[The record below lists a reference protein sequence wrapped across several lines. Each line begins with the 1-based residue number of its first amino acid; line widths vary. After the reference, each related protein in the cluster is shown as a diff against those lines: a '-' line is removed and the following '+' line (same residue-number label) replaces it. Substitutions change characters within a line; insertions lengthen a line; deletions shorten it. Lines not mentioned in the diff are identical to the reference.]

1 MTPSV
6 DRIRSAGPGRALLGG
21 PLAALLAALVAV
33 CWIAGPAAVD
43 ARAEDPVELS
53 RDGQITDRVGALQD
67 RDAAVE
73 DALDRLYAERR
84 IQLFVV
90 YVRDFSG
97 RSGQTWS
104 DETADRNGLGQDD
117 VLLSVATHDRQYAYS
132 VDADS
137 ELTDEQLRE
146 VASTAIEPALRENDW
161 AGAAIGAADGYASV
175 LAGRPVTAP
184 AITPGPSDPGT
195 GASGPSGAGDLILP
209 VVVVTGAGAL
219 AVFAYSRRK
228 RRSTTRTTPAATGW
242 GRPAEAGS
250 APVPLEEL
258 DARAKQ
264 VLVDTDDAVRTSEE
278 ELGFAT
284 AQFGEE
290 AAKPFTKAVAR
301 AKDELTRSFR
311 LRQQLD
317 DAFPEDDAT
326 RRRMLEEI
334 LSRCAA
340 ADEGLDAVAEDFDR
354 LRALE
359 RDAPE
364 ALATLE
370 TTFST
375 LTGRVSGAEA
385 TVAEM
390 RERYGD
396 GTAAPVAGAVEQAKD
411 RLAFATSA
419 LDQARQAVETADH
432 SRAAVY
438 IRAAE
443 GAVGQAGTLIDA
455 VDRRAAEPAE
465 ASGKLPAALTE
476 TETDLAD
483 ARGLLEGTA
492 PATSTADLRG
502 RIARAEAVLTDV
514 REAMAAGPYDPVDA
528 LRRVEEADAALDEA
542 LAGARERDEGG
553 RRARSLL
560 DQALLTARSAIAA
573 AADYITTSRG
583 AVGAEARTRL
593 AEAQRRYEQAGALAD
608 RDAQAALAE
617 AQQADALARQALS
630 LAEQDVRGFQGPGGP
645 GGFGGSRGGG
655 GMGGAVL
662 GGIILGGL
670 FGGGGGGRGGGYGGG
685 YGGGFGGGFGG
696 GGRSGGFGGGP
707 GSFGG
712 GGTRGR
718 RGGGG
723 RF

>member
-1 MTPSV
+1 M
-6 DRIRSAGPGRALLGG
+6 AAA
-21 PLAALLAALVAV
+21 PLAALVSALLAVGWLVL
-33 CWIAGPAAVD
+33 PAAVP
-43 ARAEDPVELS
+43 ARADDPVELS
-53 RDGQITDRVGALQD
+53 RDGQITDRVGALGD
-67 RDAAVE
+67 RTGQVE
-73 DALDRLYAERR
+73 DALDRLYEEQRV
-84 IQLFVV
+84 QLFVV

-97 RSGQTWS
+97 RSGQAWS
-104 DETADRNGLGQDD
+104 DETAGRNGLGQDD

-137 ELTDEQLRE
+137 RLTDDQLRD
-146 VASTAIEPALRENDW
+146 VAGTAIEPALRENDW

-184 AITPGPSDPGT
+184 AITPGPADPGT
-195 GASGPSGAGDLILP
+195 GGSDSTGARDFILP
-209 VVVVTGAGAL
+209 VAVVAGVGAVG
-219 AVFAYSRRK
+219 VYAYARRK
-228 RRSTTRTTPAATGW
+228 RRTTTRTTPAAGGW
-242 GRPAEAGS
+242 GRGAAAGGAPEPPAP
-250 APVPLEEL
+250 APLLEL
-258 DARAKQ
+258 DAQAKQ

-290 AAKPFTKAVAR
+290 AAKPFTEAVAR
-301 AKDELTRSFR
+301 AKDELTQSFR

-334 LSRCAA
+334 LRRCATA
-340 ADEGLDAVAEDFDR
+340 NEGLDTVSEDFDR

-359 RDAPE
+359 RTAPQ
-364 ALATLE
+364 ALATVDATHRDLA
-370 TTFST
+370 
-375 LTGRVSGAEA
+375 GRVAAADSG
-385 TVAEM
+385 VAGL
-390 RERYGD
+390 RERYGE
-396 GTAAPVAGAVEQAKD
+396 GAAAPVAADVEQAKD
-411 RLAFATSA
+411 RLVFAGS
-419 LDQARQAVETADH
+419 AVEEARTAVEGGEN

-443 GAVGQAGTLIDA
+443 GAVGQAGTLLDS
-455 VDRRAAEPAE
+455 VDRRAAELGE
-465 ASGKLPAALTE
+465 AARKLPAALTE

-483 ARGLLEGTA
+483 AGGLLEGTA
-492 PATSTADLRG
+492 EGSSTADLRG
-502 RIARAEAVLTDV
+502 RIARAETVLADV
-514 REAMAAGPYDPVDA
+514 RGAMAAGPYDPIDA

-542 LAGARERDEGG
+542 LAGARDQERGEAK
-553 RRARSLL
+553 ARSLL
-560 DQALLTARSAIAA
+560 DQAMLTARSAIGA
-573 AADYITTSRG
+573 AADYITTNRG
-583 AVGAEARTRL
+583 AVGSQARTRL
-593 AEAQRRYEQAGALAD
+593 AEAQRRWERARELSAT
-608 RDAQAALAE
+608 DAQGALAE
-617 AQQADALARQALS
+617 ARQADALAGQAMA
-630 LAEQDVRGFQGPGGP
+630 LAEQDVRGFGSMQGPGGM
-645 GGFGGSRGGG
+645 GGTRGGGG

-670 FGGGGGGRGGGYGGG
+670 FGGGGRGGGM
-685 YGGGFGGGFGG
+685 GGGFGGGFG

>member
-1 MTPSV
+1 MP
-6 DRIRSAGPGRALLGG
+6 AA
-21 PLAALLAALVAV
+21 PLAALLSALLAV
-33 CWIAGPAAVD
+33 GWLVLPAAVP
-43 ARAEDPVELS
+43 ARADDPVELS
-53 RDGQITDRVGALQD
+53 RDGQITDRVGALGD
-67 RDAAVE
+67 RTGRVE
-73 DALDRLYAERR
+73 DALDRLYEEQR

-132 VDADS
+132 VDVDS
-137 ELTDEQLRE
+137 RLTDAQLRD
-146 VASTAIEPALRENDW
+146 VAGTAIEPALRENDW

-184 AITPGPSDPGT
+184 AITPGPADPGT
-195 GASGPSGAGDLILP
+195 GGSDSTGARDFILP
-209 VVVVTGAGAL
+209 VAVVAGVGAVG
-219 AVFAYSRRK
+219 VYAYARRK
-228 RRSTTRTTPAATGW
+228 RRTTTRTTPAATGW
-242 GRPAEAGS
+242 GRGAGAGG
-250 APVPLEEL
+250 APEPPTLPEL
-258 DARAKQ
+258 DAQAKQ

-290 AAKPFTKAVAR
+290 AAKPFTEAVAR
-301 AKDELTRSFR
+301 AKDELTQSFR

-326 RRRMLEEI
+326 RRRMLDEI
-334 LSRCAA
+334 LRRCATA
-340 ADEGLDAVAEDFDR
+340 NEGLDTVSEDFDR

-359 RDAPE
+359 RTAPQ
-364 ALATLE
+364 ALATVDATHRDLA
-370 TTFST
+370 
-375 LTGRVSGAEA
+375 GRVAAAESS
-385 TVAEM
+385 VAGL
-390 RERYGD
+390 RERYGE
-396 GTAAPVAGAVEQAKD
+396 GAAAPVAADVEQAKD
-411 RLAFATSA
+411 RLVFAGS
-419 LDQARQAVETADH
+419 AVEEARTAVDGGEN

-443 GAVGQAGTLIDA
+443 GAVGQAGTLLDS
-455 VDRRAAEPAE
+455 VDRRAAELGE
-465 ASGKLPAALTE
+465 AARKLPAALTE
-476 TETDLAD
+476 TDTDLAD
-483 ARGLLEGTA
+483 AGGLLEGTA
-492 PATSTADLRG
+492 EGASTADLRG
-502 RIARAEAVLTDV
+502 RIARAETVLADV
-514 REAMAAGPYDPVDA
+514 RGAMAAGPYDPIDA

-542 LAGARERDEGG
+542 LAGARDQERGEAK
-553 RRARSLL
+553 ARSLL
-560 DQALLTARSAIAA
+560 DQAMLTARSAIGA
-573 AADYITTSRG
+573 AADFITTNRG
-583 AVGAEARTRL
+583 AVGSQARTRL
-593 AEAQRRYEQAGALAD
+593 AEAQRRWEAARELAAT
-608 RDAQAALAE
+608 DAQGALAE
-617 AQQADALARQALS
+617 ARQADALAGQAMA
-630 LAEQDVRGFQGPGGP
+630 LAEQDVRGFGPMQGPGGM
-645 GGFGGSRGGG
+645 GGMGGGGG

-670 FGGGGGGRGGGYGGG
+670 FGGGGGRGGGM
-685 YGGGFGGGFGG
+685 GGGFGGGFG